1 MTASSIGITVILAIL
16 VPVLFQVVSQGL
28 KQDRRHRE
36 ILDRLDQLEKSTRS
50 IGKAQGA

>member
-16 VPVLFQVVSQGL
+16 VPVLFQVVSQGM

-36 ILDRLDQLEKSTRS
+36 ILDRLDDLEKNTKTLR
-50 IGKAQGA
+50 